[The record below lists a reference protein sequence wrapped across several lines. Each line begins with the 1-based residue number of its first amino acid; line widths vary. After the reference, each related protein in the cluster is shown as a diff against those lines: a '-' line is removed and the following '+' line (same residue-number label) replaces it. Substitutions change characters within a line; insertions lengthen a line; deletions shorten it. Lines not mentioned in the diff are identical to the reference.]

1 MGFKWWKVLEIWD
14 LDIGKYISP
23 FSFQVGGGGLEVGS
37 TNWEEIVKDSEAV
50 GVRVSRA
57 NEAWQVVN
65 MINMMMIIDVHYN
78 LQFFDSWPVLLS
90 GCDIPSPPVCRASP
104 CHRRQAGKFISA
116 FENIMEHWIW
126 STFHLLE
133 NIIIP
138 QTRRELLVWAWVLD
152 LLSG

>member
-1 MGFKWWKVLEIWD
+1 MEGFGNIGFV
-14 LDIGKYISP
+14 DIEKYISP

-78 LQFFDSWPVLLS
+78 LQFFDS
-90 GCDIPSPPVCRASP
+90 
-104 CHRRQAGKFISA
+104 
-116 FENIMEHWIW
+116 
-126 STFHLLE
+126 
-133 NIIIP
+133 
-138 QTRRELLVWAWVLD
+138 
-152 LLSG
+152 

>member
-1 MGFKWWKVLEIWD
+1 MEIWD

-78 LQFFDSWPVLLS
+78 LQFFDS
-90 GCDIPSPPVCRASP
+90 
-104 CHRRQAGKFISA
+104 
-116 FENIMEHWIW
+116 
-126 STFHLLE
+126 
-133 NIIIP
+133 
-138 QTRRELLVWAWVLD
+138 
-152 LLSG
+152 